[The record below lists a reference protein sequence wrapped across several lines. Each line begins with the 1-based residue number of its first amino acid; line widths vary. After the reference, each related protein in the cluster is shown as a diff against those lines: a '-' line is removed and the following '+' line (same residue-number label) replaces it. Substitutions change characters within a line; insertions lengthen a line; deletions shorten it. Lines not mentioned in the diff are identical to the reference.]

1 MPIRKNS
8 ISNQKKYL
16 ILQPKI
22 RYTDTSYIIFQQW
35 QKGGVKATFPVVYNF
50 VPDPLSEN
58 EIENNKSSIATDNT
72 IPQNGSIA
80 SKQNG
85 DVIQKQNGSVAHR
98 LESNGK
104 KLKKRRSRSLDR
116 KRNKRSLVIDD
127 SDESLYDGYDDI
139 DETDNVR
146 CSSVP
151 ITSNV
156 TVDVHRPN
164 STVIQINSAPAK
176 DDDNTTNTSTA
187 VPENVKIDTTLD
199 INHNALPTAVLDNAD
214 SDSSK
219 DVSNWVQ
226 IRRKQFNPISDSS
239 SFDESSDQ
247 EAGYATVRRDVVSF
261 FFLCFGEILI
271 FTTIRQRSKQIF
283 FFV

>member
-1 MPIRKNS
+1 M
-8 ISNQKKYL
+8 
-16 ILQPKI
+16 
-22 RYTDTSYIIFQQW
+22 
-35 QKGGVKATFPVVYNF
+35 KATFPIVYNF
-50 VPDPLSEN
+50 EPDPQLPQN
-58 EIENNKSSIATDNT
+58 EIENDKSSKLTDNT
-72 IPQNGSIA
+72 IQPNGSIA

-85 DVIQKQNGSVAHR
+85 DIIQKQNGSVT

-127 SDESLYDGYDDI
+127 SDESLYDGDDDI

-164 STVIQINSAPAK
+164 STVIQTNSA
-176 DDDNTTNTSTA
+176 TTQQDAVTTKPTTV
-187 VPENVKIDTTLD
+187 VPENENEKLDTTLD
-199 INHNALPTAVLDNAD
+199 INHNALQSNAFDNVD
-214 SDSSK
+214 SDNSK

-247 EAGYATVRRDVVSF
+247 EAGYATVRRENLVSF
-261 FFLCFGEILI
+261 SLL
-271 FTTIRQRSKQIF
+271 Q
-283 FFV
+283 VV

>member
-1 MPIRKNS
+1 MVRKELNLDL
-8 ISNQKKYL
+8 NL

-35 QKGGVKATFPVVYNF
+35 QKGGVKATFPIVYNF
-50 VPDPLSEN
+50 VPHPQLPQN
-58 EIENNKSSIATDNT
+58 EIENDKSSKLTDNT
-72 IPQNGSIA
+72 ISQNGSIA
-80 SKQNG
+80 SKRTG
-85 DVIQKQNGSVAHR
+85 DIIPKQN
-98 LESNGK
+98 ETNGK

-127 SDESLYDGYDDI
+127 SDESLYDGDDDV
-139 DETDNVR
+139 DEIDNVR

-164 STVIQINSAPAK
+164 STIIQINSAQTQEDVKA
-176 DDDNTTNTSTA
+176 TTPTTV

-199 INHNALPTAVLDNAD
+199 INHNALPIIAFDNVD

-219 DVSNWVQ
+219 DVFNSVQ
-226 IRRKQFNPISDSS
+226 IRRKKFNPISDSS

-247 EAGYATVRRDVVSF
+247 EPGYATVRRENLVSF
-261 FFLCFGEILI
+261 VQIIL
-271 FTTIRQRSKQIF
+271 
-283 FFV
+283 

>member
-1 MPIRKNS
+1 MP
-8 ISNQKKYL
+8 Q
-16 ILQPKI
+16 
-22 RYTDTSYIIFQQW
+22 
-35 QKGGVKATFPVVYNF
+35 
-50 VPDPLSEN
+50 N
-58 EIENNKSSIATDNT
+58 EIENDKSSKLTDNT
-72 IPQNGSIA
+72 IQQNG

-85 DVIQKQNGSVAHR
+85 DIIHRRNGSATQKC
-98 LESNGK
+98 ETNGK

-127 SDESLYDGYDDI
+127 SDESLYDGDDDI

-151 ITSNV
+151 ITSNI

-164 STVIQINSAPAK
+164 STVIQINSVPIQEDANATK
-176 DDDNTTNTSTA
+176 STTV
-187 VPENVKIDTTLD
+187 VPENENGSEKIDTTLD
-199 INHNALPTAVLDNAD
+199 INHNALPLTGFDNVD

-226 IRRKQFNPISDSS
+226 IRRKKFNPISDSS

-247 EAGYATVRRDVVSF
+247 EAGYATVRRENLVS
-261 FFLCFGEILI
+261 LI
-271 FTTIRQRSKQIF
+271 FNVATF
-283 FFV
+283 

>member
-1 MPIRKNS
+1 MPHP
-8 ISNQKKYL
+8 QL
-16 ILQPKI
+16 P
-22 RYTDTSYIIFQQW
+22 
-35 QKGGVKATFPVVYNF
+35 
-50 VPDPLSEN
+50 EN
-58 EIENNKSSIATDNT
+58 EIENNKSSKLTDNP
-72 IPQNGSIA
+72 IQPQNGSTA
-80 SKQNG
+80 SKPNG
-85 DVIQKQNGSVAHR
+85 DIIQKQNGSVTQK

-127 SDESLYDGYDDI
+127 SDESLYDGDDDV

-164 STVIQINSAPAK
+164 STVIQINSAPIQE
-176 DDDNTTNTSTA
+176 DDNATKTSTT
-187 VPENVKIDTTLD
+187 VPEDVKIDTTVD
-199 INHNALPTAVLDNAD
+199 INHNALPLAVFDNVD

-226 IRRKQFNPISDSS
+226 IRRKKFNPISDSS

-247 EAGYATVRRDVVSF
+247 EAGYATVRRELVSF
-261 FFLCFGEILI
+261 FSS
-271 FTTIRQRSKQIF
+271 TKPMKT
-283 FFV
+283 

>member
-1 MPIRKNS
+1 M
-8 ISNQKKYL
+8 
-16 ILQPKI
+16 LQPKI

-35 QKGGVKATFPVVYNF
+35 QKGGVKATFPIVYNF
-50 VPDPLSEN
+50 VAHPQLPQNEN
-58 EIENNKSSIATDNT
+58 EIENNKSSKLTDNT
-72 IPQNGSIA
+72 ILQNGSIA

-85 DVIQKQNGSVAHR
+85 DIIQKQNGSVTQR

-116 KRNKRSLVIDD
+116 KRSKRSLVIDD
-127 SDESLYDGYDDI
+127 SDESLYDGDDDV

-164 STVIQINSAPAK
+164 STVIQINSAPLQE
-176 DDDNTTNTSTA
+176 DDNVSKSSTV
-187 VPENVKIDTTLD
+187 VPDNVKFDTTLD
-199 INHNALPTAVLDNAD
+199 INHNALPLPLPDNVD
-214 SDSSK
+214 SDCNK
-219 DVSNWVQ
+219 DVSNWVE
-226 IRRKQFNPISDSS
+226 IRRKKFNPISDSS

-247 EAGYATVRRDVVSF
+247 EAGYATVRRELVSF
-261 FFLCFGEILI
+261 F
-271 FTTIRQRSKQIF
+271 
-283 FFV
+283 

>member
-1 MPIRKNS
+1 M
-8 ISNQKKYL
+8 
-16 ILQPKI
+16 QPKI

-35 QKGGVKATFPVVYNF
+35 QKGGVKATFPIVYNF
-50 VPDPLSEN
+50 VPQLPLPQN
-58 EIENNKSSIATDNT
+58 EIENDKSSKLTDNT
-72 IPQNGSIA
+72 ISQNGSIS

-85 DVIQKQNGSVAHR
+85 DIISKQNGTVTQKI
-98 LESNGK
+98 ESNGK

-127 SDESLYDGYDDI
+127 SDESLYDGDDDI
-139 DETDNVR
+139 DEIDSAR

-164 STVIQINSAPAK
+164 STIIQINAAPINQNADGDK
-176 DDDNTTNTSTA
+176 TPTTV
-187 VPENVKIDTTLD
+187 VPENGKLDTTLD
-199 INHNALPTAVLDNAD
+199 INHNALPITTFDHMD

-219 DVSNWVQ
+219 DVSELIQ
-226 IRRKQFNPISDSS
+226 IRRKKFNPISDSS

-247 EAGYATVRRDVVSF
+247 EPGYATVRRENLVSANF
-261 FFLCFGEILI
+261 TEKKLI
-271 FTTIRQRSKQIF
+271 TLLTRK
-283 FFV
+283 VH